1 MALFH
6 VPNRR
11 PEAILSFNRRVQL
24 LSSQRMP
31 STLFS
36 NVRKTLLFFAVA
48 LLSHG
53 CTTVCY
59 DSLVPDRRMSLFV
72 TDEAGQPLPQAR
84 LVVETKVFKSPKEGL
99 PSTEEGRIDL
109 VKGSVLNGA

>member
-1 MALFH
+1 
-6 VPNRR
+6 
-11 PEAILSFNRRVQL
+11 
-24 LSSQRMP
+24 
-31 STLFS
+31 
-36 NVRKTLLFFAVA
+36 
-48 LLSHG
+48 
-53 CTTVCY
+53 
-59 DSLVPDRRMSLFV
+59 MSLFV